1 MSEYVEIIKEKVKD
15 ENYLVRFINY
25 RFSNLNDL
33 LDKRPTTEND
43 FMLNN
48 LKQLLFPEMTNNT
61 FLTYCLTARD
71 ELKQQ
76 YEGLLEN
83 NFNNLYK
90 LNYII

>member
-1 MSEYVEIIKEKVKD
+1 MSEYVELIKEKVKD
-15 ENYLVRFINY
+15 ENYLLRFINY
-25 RFSNLNDL
+25 RFSNLNDI
-33 LDKRPTTEND
+33 LDKRPTTENE

-48 LKQLLFPEMTNNT
+48 LKQLLFPEMTNKT